1 MRVFFRLILLITFIG
16 LSTLSYANDSEEVSL
31 IPNEVYL
38 LDVPEPIEDVVED
51 ANRYP
56 ESTSARQL
64 ENHNCYQ
71 CNYMDQKIEK
81 TINKL
86 INNKVTQKGV
96 KILSTDIGD

>member
-1 MRVFFRLILLITFIG
+1 MNISL
-16 LSTLSYANDSEEVSL
+16 LSYANDSEVVRL
-31 IPNEVYL
+31 VPNEIYL

-56 ESTSARQL
+56 IFTSARQL

-71 CNYMDQKIEK
+71 CNYVDQKVEK

-96 KILSTDIGD
+96 KIISTDIGD